1 MSVSLSLRLG
11 WRSFLRHKRRSII
24 TGAAISFSLA
34 LMLFFVGF
42 SRDAHER
49 MIEQGVRLG
58 VGHVVVQGKG
68 YQHEQSLDH
77 LVADPA
83 AVAKIARSLPG
94 VRHVA
99 TRLAGDALIAA
110 GEHSAAIRVTGVDSR
125 AEVKASVL
133 PTKRV
138 KGHYLHSEVGR
149 SEVGRGAR
157 RGPADIFLGV
167 KLARKLEVAVGDR
180 VVLRVAPRTG
190 GKTQAAAFVVCGL
203 FRTGVAQIDAFYGE
217 IPIASARDLLRAGH
231 AATQVALLLDDAET
245 SRHTAQELQAKLKGM
260 AVPVEVLPWE
270 VALREL
276 YDGLV
281 LDSGSMYVMLAII
294 FILMTIGIFN
304 TMLMSVIERTRELGV
319 MMAIGTSRGRL
330 FSMVLAEATMLA
342 IVASGV
348 GLGIGYGLHRWLAAT
363 GIDLGK
369 LYGDMEFAGITTS
382 GMVYSHLSVEAMV
395 GWTLTTVVLVL
406 LSALYPAYRATR
418 LQPVDAMRHV

>member
-1 MSVSLSLRLG
+1 M
-11 WRSFLRHKRRSII
+11 
-24 TGAAISFSLA
+24 
-34 LMLFFVGF
+34 
-42 SRDAHER
+42 
-49 MIEQGVRLG
+49 
-58 VGHVVVQGKG
+58 
-68 YQHEQSLDH
+68 
-77 LVADPA
+77 
-83 AVAKIARSLPG
+83 
-94 VRHVA
+94 
-99 TRLAGDALIAA
+99 
-110 GEHSAAIRVTGVDSR
+110 
-125 AEVKASVL
+125 
-133 PTKRV
+133 
-138 KGHYLHSEVGR
+138 
-149 SEVGRGAR
+149 
-157 RGPADIFLGV
+157 
-167 KLARKLEVAVGDR
+167 
-180 VVLRVAPRTG
+180 G
-190 GKTQAAAFVVCGL
+190 GKTRAAAFVVCGL

-231 AATQVALLLDDAET
+231 AATQVALLLDDPET
-245 SRHTAQELQAKLKGM
+245 SRHTAQELQTKLSVM
-260 AVPVEVLPWE
+260 TAPVEVLPWE

-304 TMLMSVIERTRELGV
+304 TMLMSVVERTREFGV

-382 GMVYSHLSVEAMV
+382 GMVYSHLSVDAMV
-395 GWTLTTVVLVL
+395 GWTLTTIVLVL